1 VNKFSWIYLPLDDL
15 ARVSVRDY
23 APKFSIVAA
32 SLGTSLSVT
41 DGNHGIVA
49 AIGTIQLGNGPLGGL
64 VFNDLGATPGTPSA
78 AAIDALFTDN
88 DQLLGLDLPNDPLGG
103 LALILEH
110 LAALSV
116 DSDGDLS
123 DNNS

>member
-1 VNKFSWIYLPLDDL
+1 
-15 ARVSVRDY
+15 
-23 APKFSIVAA
+23 
-32 SLGTSLSVT
+32 
-41 DGNHGIVA
+41 
-49 AIGTIQLGNGPLGGL
+49 
-64 VFNDLGATPGTPSA
+64 VFNDLGATPGNPSA
-78 AAIDALFTDN
+78 AAIDALFTDD